1 MARYLAYTSP
11 ARGHL
16 YPIVPTLEE
25 LRRRGHEVVVRTLAS
40 EVELLRNLGFEAAPI
55 DPAIERREHADW
67 RARTPI
73 GALQDNLRVF
83 FERALYDGPDLRRA
97 IEDERPDVL
106 LVDINTS
113 GAMAV
118 AETSGVPWATWCPF
132 FLPIPS
138 RDAPPFGL
146 GLPPAR
152 GPLGRLRDRLL
163 SPVLFGIYN
172 RQAPEL
178 DAVRTELGA
187 PPARGIEREMLRAP
201 LMLYMTAE
209 PFEYPRSDWPPSV
222 RMVGPG
228 IWDPPAKSP
237 AWLEELKRPLI
248 LVTCSTE
255 FQNDGKLARAAL
267 EALAGEDV
275 SVVVTTAGVD
285 PSTFTPSLNAHVER
299 FVPHRPVLERAAC
312 VVCHG
317 GMGITQKALAAGVPV
332 CVVPFGRDQFDV
344 ARHVEVAGAGTRLP
358 ASRLRSDRLR
368 NAVRE
373 AMSKKGGAERIAS
386 AFTSAGGPGAATEA
400 LEELLNDSSD
410 KPSRE
415 QARRAARSGPPN
427 PGKGGNMVPSGR
439 KEVGGWHTY
448 LP

>member
-16 YPIVPTLEE
+16 YPLVPTLEE
-25 LRRRGHEVVVRTLAS
+25 LRRRGHEVVVRTLSS
-40 EVELLRNLGFEAAPI
+40 EVGLLRELGFAAAAI
-55 DPAIERREHADW
+55 DPSIERREHADW

-73 GALQDNLRVF
+73 GALQDSLDVF
-83 FERALYDGPDLRRA
+83 FERARYEGPDLRRA
-97 IEDERPDVL
+97 IEEERPDIL
-106 LVDINTS
+106 LVDINTW
-113 GAMAV
+113 GAMAA
-118 AETSGVPWATWCPF
+118 AETTGMPWATWCPY
-132 FLPIPS
+132 FLPVPS

-152 GPLGRLRDRLL
+152 GLLGRLRDRLL
-163 SPVLFGIYN
+163 SAVLLGIYN

-178 DAVRTELGA
+178 DAVRAELGA
-187 PPARGIEREMLRAP
+187 PPVQKIQRAMIRAP

-209 PFEYPRSDWPPSV
+209 PFEYPRSDWPQSV

-237 AWLEELKRPLI
+237 AWLEEIERPVV

-255 FQNDGKLARAAL
+255 FQNDGKLVQTAL

-275 SVVVTTAGVD
+275 EVVVTTAGVD
-285 PSTFTPSLNAHVER
+285 PSSFTPPPNAHIER

-358 ASRLRSDRLR
+358 ASRLRPDRLR
-368 NAVRE
+368 STVRE
-373 AMSKKGGAERIAS
+373 AVGKKDGAERMAS
-386 AFTSAGGPGAATEA
+386 SFAAAGGPRAATEA
-400 LEELLNDSSD
+400 LEKLLNDSAD
-410 KPSRE
+410 KPQRE
-415 QARRAARSGPPN
+415 QARQAAQ
-427 PGKGGNMVPSGR
+427 
-439 KEVGGWHTY
+439 
-448 LP
+448 

>member
-1 MARYLAYTSP
+1 MARYLVYTSP

-25 LRRRGHEVVVRTLAS
+25 LRRRGHGVVVRTLSS
-40 EVELLRNLGFEAAPI
+40 EVGLLRELGFEAEAI
-55 DPAIERREHADW
+55 DPAIERREIDDW

-73 GALQDNLRVF
+73 GALQAGLRMF
-83 FERALYDGPDLRRA
+83 FERARHDGPDLRRA
-97 IEDERPDVL
+97 VEKERPDVL
-106 LVDINTS
+106 LVDINTW

-118 AETSGVPWATWCPF
+118 AETVGKPWATWCPY
-132 FLPIPS
+132 FLPVPS

-152 GPLGRLRDRLL
+152 GLLGRLRDRLL
-163 SPVLFGIYN
+163 SPVLLGLYN
-172 RQAPEL
+172 RLAPEL
-178 DAVRTELGA
+178 DRVRTELGA
-187 PPARGIEREMLRAP
+187 PPVGRIERTMLRAP

-228 IWDPPAKSP
+228 VWDPPARPPS
-237 AWLEELKRPLI
+237 WLEEISRPLV

-255 FQNDGKLARAAL
+255 FQNDGKLVRAAL
-267 EALAGEDV
+267 EGLAGEDV
-275 SVVVTTAGVD
+275 EVVVTTAGVD
-285 PSTFTPSLNAHVER
+285 PSSFTPPPNARVER

-312 VVCHG
+312 VICHG

-358 ASRLRSDRLR
+358 ASRLRPDRLR
-368 NAVRE
+368 AAVRE
-373 AMSKKGGAERIAS
+373 AITKKAGAERIAS
-386 AFTSAGGPGAATEA
+386 AFAAAGNPRAAVDA
-400 LEELLNDSSD
+400 LEELLGE
-410 KPSRE
+410 RI
-415 QARRAARSGPPN
+415 AGPPERA
-427 PGKGGNMVPSGR
+427 GNTAG
-439 KEVGGWHTY
+439 
-448 LP
+448 

>member
-1 MARYLAYTSP
+1 MMARYLVYTSP
-11 ARGHL
+11 ASGHL

-25 LRRRGHEVVVRTLAS
+25 LRRRGHEVAVRTLSS
-40 EVELLRNLGFEAAPI
+40 EVEVLRNLGFEAEAI
-55 DPAIERREHADW
+55 DPAIERKEHADW

-73 GALQDNLRVF
+73 GALRDNLHVF
-83 FERALYDGPDLRRA
+83 FERARYDGPDLRGA
-97 IEDERPDVL
+97 IEEERPDAL
-106 LVDINTS
+106 LIDINTY

-118 AETSGVPWATWCPF
+118 AESSGMPWATWCPY
-132 FLPIPS
+132 FLPTPS

-152 GPLGRLRDRLL
+152 GALGRLRDRLL

-178 DAVRTELGA
+178 DAVRAKLGA
-187 PPARGIEREMLRAP
+187 SPVRRIERAMLRAP

-209 PFEYPRSDWPPSV
+209 PFEYPRSDWSPSV

-228 IWDPPAKSP
+228 IWDSPAKSP
-237 AWLEELKRPLI
+237 AWLGELERPLV

-255 FQNDGKLARAAL
+255 FQNDGKLAQAAL
-267 EALAGEDV
+267 EALAGEDA

-285 PSTFTPSLNAHVER
+285 PSSFTPPPNARVER
-299 FVPHRPVLERAAC
+299 FVPHRFVLERAAC

-344 ARHVEVAGAGTRLP
+344 ARHVEIADAGTRLP
-358 ASRLRSDRLR
+358 ASRLRPDRLR
-368 NAVRE
+368 SKVRE
-373 AMSKKGGAERIAS
+373 AMGKKDGAERLAS
-386 AFTSAGGPGAATEA
+386 AFATAGGPRAATEA
-400 LEELLNDSSD
+400 LEELSNDPPDKSS
-410 KPSRE
+410 RW
-415 QARRAARSGPPN
+415 QARRPAQ
-427 PGKGGNMVPSGR
+427 
-439 KEVGGWHTY
+439 
-448 LP
+448 